1 MQIIYLRLKIPL
13 HNKLLYFFKGVSDLL
28 SKFREPISSLTHLL
42 GAFLSTIGLILLIKY
57 SLDTTNVYNTVMLS
71 VFGVSSILLYC
82 ASSTYHKSLSSKK
95 TIKVLRRVDHS
106 MIYILIAGTY
116 TPICLIAL
124 KGAIGTFLFL
134 GIWLLALIGILM
146 KIVWFDAP
154 RWLYTGFYILI
165 GWLSIFAVVPI
176 IKAVSIG
183 GFMWLLA
190 GGLFYTAGGIIY
202 ATKWPKI
209 NLKLFGFHEI
219 FHIFIMLG
227 SLCHYI
233 LMFKYIMYIN

>member
-1 MQIIYLRLKIPL
+1 M
-13 HNKLLYFFKGVSDLL
+13 L
-28 SKFREPISSLTHLL
+28 SKFREPVSSLTHLA
-42 GAFLSTIGLILLIKY
+42 GALLSLIGLILLIKY
-57 SLDTTNVYNTVMLS
+57 SLDTSNPYNTIILA
-71 VFGVSSILLYC
+71 VFGISSILLYS
-82 ASSTYHKSLSSKK
+82 ASSTYHKCLSSEKV
-95 TIKVLRRVDHS
+95 IKVLRRVDHS
-106 MIYILIAGTY
+106 MIYVLIAGTY

-124 KGAIGTFLFL
+124 KGKIGIFLFSS
-134 GIWLLALIGILM
+134 IWLLAFIGILL

-154 RWLYTGFYILI
+154 RWLSTGFYILM
-165 GWLSIFAVVPI
+165 GWISIIAIVPI

-190 GGLFYTAGGIIY
+190 GGLFYTIGGVIY

-233 LMFKYIMYIN
+233 LMFKYIMHIS